1 MVQLINPTPDTNE
14 KDTEIK
20 DVGVENFLE
29 EVIEKSKAVPVLVDF
44 WAPWCEPCKNLTP
57 ILENLAKKHADAF
70 RLVKVNIDEQQEL
83 AMQFQVRSVPTV
95 YLVKDAAVVD
105 GFMGAQP
112 ENVVKE
118 FLSKHITLTEKPPEK
133 PNISDP
139 IQDMINLGRESEAI
153 EALKE
158 DGSEESM
165 FRLARLYLNL
175 NKFDEVRDTLGKLKD
190 KSTSPKY
197 RFVEAA
203 MHFAEISYTGKS
215 ENELREIIAQDK
227 ENWEAHYQLAAICM
241 VSGDIAEAMELLLQ
255 IVRNDRS
262 FNEDAGRKGLIK
274 AFDMVGGDHPLVSQY
289 RSSLARTLH

>member
-1 MVQLINPTPDTNE
+1 MVQLINPTPDANE
-14 KDTEIK
+14 EDTEIK
-20 DVGVENFLE
+20 DVGVDNFLE
-29 EVIEKSKAVPVLVDF
+29 EVIEKSKVVPVLVDF
-44 WAPWCEPCKNLTP
+44 WAPWCGPCKNLTP
-57 ILENLAKKHADAF
+57 ILENLASKYTDAF

-95 YLVKDAAVVD
+95 YLVKDAEVVD

-118 FLSKHITLTEKPPEK
+118 FLSKHITLTEKAPEK

-153 EALKE
+153 EALKK

-190 KSTSPKY
+190 KSTSQKY

-203 MHFAEISYTGKS
+203 MHFAEISYSGKS
-215 ENELREIIAQDK
+215 ENELRELIAQDK
-227 ENWEAHYQLAAICM
+227 TNWEAHYELAAICM
-241 VSGDIAEAMELLLQ
+241 VMGDIAEAMELLLQ

-289 RSSLARTLH
+289 RSSLARILH

>member
-1 MVQLINPTPDTNE
+1 MVHLINPTPDANE
-14 KDTEIK
+14 EDTEIK
-20 DVGVENFLE
+20 DVDVENFLE
-29 EVIEKSKAVPVLVDF
+29 EVIERSKTVPVLVDF
-44 WAPWCEPCKNLTP
+44 WAPWCGPCKNLTP
-57 ILENLAKKHADAF
+57 ILENLANQYSDAF

-112 ENVVKE
+112 ESVVKE
-118 FLSKHITLTEKPPEK
+118 FLSKHITLTEKQPVK

-139 IQDMINLGRESEAI
+139 IQDLINLGRESEAI

-203 MHFAEISYTGKS
+203 MHFAEISYSGKS
-215 ENELREIIAQDK
+215 EDELREIIAQDK
-227 ENWEAHYQLAAICM
+227 ANWEAHYQLAAVCM
-241 VSGDIAEAMELLLQ
+241 VKGDIAEAMELLLL

-274 AFDMVGGDHPLVSQY
+274 AFDMVGDDHPLVSQY